1 MDPFIISGL
10 IAFAL
15 IIVSAIFSLFNFA
28 FTSCRK
34 TRLEKEQKKSYK
46 AVLAALDAPKKYSLT
61 CNLCANIFKFSAA
74 FFAWL
79 DIVLFISMHKQKI
92 LGFNYEYLI
101 YIAFAIIFGIFIALL
116 SDSLPKLLS
125 RIAPE
130 KIATTLFMPVK
141 IFSFLMTPV
150 VVPVLKIS
158 SFLSGALNIE
168 EGDNSFTEDEL
179 RHALIEGEKS
189 GVVESNERVMVE
201 GVLYL
206 GDRPVGAFMTHRSEI
221 EWLDFN
227 EPYEEIRAKA
237 LEHRHQ
243 RCFPVVDGD
252 PDHIV
257 GAVYLEDIILD
268 YSQPQPLGIRAIMKK
283 AQFVPETMSALKAF
297 ESFKQS
303 QANSLFVMDEYGGLA
318 GVISLTALVEE
329 IVGELSTPAVKEEPI
344 IKQADGSWLADGTLN
359 IDDAAQALSLSGL
372 GEEADFHT
380 LAGFILSLAGELPK
394 VGDSFESHGYRFKV
408 VDKDGNRIDKLLIT
422 KIENN

>member
-1 MDPFIISGL
+1 MDPFPAGL
-10 IAFAL
+10 IVFAL
-15 IIVSAIFSLFNFA
+15 IIASGIFSLFSYA
-28 FTSCRK
+28 LAGCRK

-46 AVLAALDAPKKYSLT
+46 AVLAALDNPKKYSLT
-61 CNLCANIFKFSAA
+61 CNLCGNILKFSVA
-74 FFAWL
+74 FFALFLYL
-79 DIVLFISMHKQKI
+79 DIFD
-92 LGFNYEYLI
+92 LI
-101 YIAFAIIFGIFIALL
+101 YMYYNVAGAWFFYFSFIVYAIVFGILIALL
-116 SDSLPKLLS
+116 SDALPKLLS

-130 KIATTLFMPVK
+130 KIAAALFMPVK
-141 IFSFLMTPV
+141 IFSFLMAPV
-150 VVPVLKIS
+150 VIPALKIAS
-158 SFLSGALNIE
+158 LISGALNIE

-189 GVVESNERVMVE
+189 GVVESNERTMVE

-227 EPYEEIRAKA
+227 EPYEAIRAKA
-237 LEHRHQ
+237 LENRKQ

-268 YSQPQPLGIRAIMKK
+268 YSQSRPLGLRAIMKK

-318 GVISLTALVEE
+318 GVISITALIEE
-329 IVGELSTPAVKEEPI
+329 IVGELSTPVVKEEPI
-344 IKQADGSWLADGTLN
+344 IRQADGSWLADGTLN
-359 IDDAAQALSLSGL
+359 IDDAAQALSLAGL
-372 GEEADFHT
+372 GEEADDFHT

-394 VGDSFESHGYRFKV
+394 VGDSFESHGYKFTV

-422 KIENN
+422 KIE

>member
-1 MDPFIISGL
+1 MNPYFILGL

-15 IIVSAIFSLFNFA
+15 IIVSALFSLFDFA
-28 FTSCRK
+28 FASCRK
-34 TRLEKEQKKSYK
+34 TRLEKEQKKSCK
-46 AVLAALDAPKKYSLT
+46 AVLAALDNPKKISLT

-74 FFAWL
+74 FFIWFDVVL
-79 DIVLFISMHKQKI
+79 IVNKFVIFDYIRPYFYLF
-92 LGFNYEYLI
+92 
-101 YIAFAIIFGIFIALL
+101 YIIIAIIFGILIALL
-116 SDSLPKLLS
+116 SDALPKLLS

-130 KIATTLFMPVK
+130 KIAAALFYPVK
-141 IFSFLMTPV
+141 FFSFLMAPV
-150 VVPVLKIS
+150 VIPALKLAS
-158 SFLSGALNIE
+158 LFKSALNIE

-268 YSQPQPLGIRAIMKK
+268 YSQSQPLGIRAIMKK

-422 KIENN
+422 KIE